1 MLQSCSSIW
10 RISRKKSSD
19 TTLKFRYCGGYLKLV
34 ALHNNSPHYKLK
46 ARIFITLSKWNALSL
61 CDWAVFLV
69 LLVLSRFYAG
79 NILKRTILSYQSIQF
94 IYRIHHDIRS
104 FLRLI
109 STVYKNALRFGSN
122 FLKYLSPLKK
132 SVLMVFP
139 DFISTAFRCMPS

>member
-10 RISRKKSSD
+10 RTSRKKSSGA
-19 TTLKFRYCGGYLKLV
+19 TLKFRYCGGYLKLV
-34 ALHNNSPHYKLK
+34 ALLNNSLHYKLK

-139 DFISTAFRCMPS
+139 DFI